1 MDVAAANGPN
11 GQIDIVSLRNR
22 KHGTYTH
29 KYTRRDAMLY
39 ALGLGCS
46 TTCPGDLRYVYEG
59 AGADSGGQ
67 QQPQQ
72 SQQQLQQQQ
81 QQQGPAGSG
90 PQAGPPPPPPVGGQ
104 FAVLPT
110 YTIVAAHSAL
120 ALVPLES
127 YLPGGLDRAGAL
139 HGEQYL
145 QLLAPLPA
153 EGGQLVSRPELVDM
167 QAKGKGLVVVL
178 RTVTTD
184 AVSGRDVAI
193 NEFTTFILGK
203 GDVRTPW
210 PPAPRLPAAVAP
222 NEPPPRA
229 PDAVVELPT
238 SRDQAALYRLS
249 GDYNPLHIDPQ
260 VSARVGFPQP
270 ILHGLCTMGISVRL
284 VLRRFGGYD
293 PARLKS
299 VKVRFAK
306 PVLPGETLRVE
317 MWAEPAPASS
327 SGSRAGPVKV
337 VFRTWAVERQALAIA
352 NAAVELHPE
361 GAGAGAGAGLGVGSP
376 PSRL

>member
-1 MDVAAANGPN
+1 MDVAASS

-29 KYTRRDAMLY
+29 KYTPRDAMLY

-46 TTCPGDLRYVYEG
+46 TTCPGDLRYIYEG
-59 AGADSGGQ
+59 AGRSGAAGTQGGLGGNQ
-67 QQPQQ
+67 QQ
-72 SQQQLQQQQ
+72 
-81 QQQGPAGSG
+81 AGRE
-90 PQAGPPPPPPVGGQ
+90 AGDAGE

-110 YTIVAAHSAL
+110 YAIVAAHPAL
-120 ALVPLES
+120 GLVPLES

-222 NEPPPRA
+222 NEPPARA
-229 PDAVVELPT
+229 PDAVAELAT

-249 GDYNPLHIDPQ
+249 GDFNPLHIDPQ
-260 VSARVGFPQP
+260 VSARVGFQQP
-270 ILHGLCTMGISVRL
+270 ILHGLCSMGISVRL
-284 VLRRFGGYD
+284 VLRRFGGDD

-317 MWAEPAPASS
+317 MWAEPSAPPPDTDTSADSASAS
-327 SGSRAGPVKV
+327 MLSRREAAPLKV
-337 VFRTWAVERQALAIA
+337 VFRTWAVERKALAIA

-361 GAGAGAGAGLGVGSP
+361 GPGAVGAGVAP
-376 PSRL
+376 RPRL